1 MTTSTERTDAAPG
14 RSPARPW
21 MIVTGAVIAVLALA
35 SIGWFYDGDG
45 FDEKTLSLSLG
56 TDDASASCLA
66 FDPATLAGMSPA
78 FAGTARTVEDETVVL
93 VVDRWYAGDEAA
105 IVELRAPTGL
115 EALTGGIRF
124 EVGQQYLITATD
136 GTVNYCGYSGPATPE
151 LQAAYDTAFR
161 P

>member
-1 MTTSTERTDAAPG
+1 MTSTTKPTDNSAA
-14 RSPARPW
+14 RKNFRPW
-21 MIVTGAVIAVLALA
+21 IAATAVVVAVLALA
-35 SIGWFYDGDG
+35 AAGWFYDGDG
-45 FDEKTLSLSLG
+45 FDEQTLSLSLG
-56 TDDASASCLA
+56 TEAASASCPT

-105 IVELRAPTGL
+105 IVELRAPAGL

-124 EVGQQYLITATD
+124 DVGQQYLITATD

-151 LQAAYDTAFR
+151 LQSAYDTAFR
-161 P
+161 S

>member
-1 MTTSTERTDAAPG
+1 MTSTTEPTATAPA
-14 RSPARPW
+14 RAPVRPW
-21 MIVTGAVIAVLALA
+21 MIVTAAVIAVLVLA
-35 SIGWFYDGDG
+35 AVGWLSDGEG
-45 FDEKTLSLSLG
+45 FDEPTLSLSLG
-56 TDDASASCLA
+56 TEAASASCPV
-66 FDPATLAGMSPA
+66 FDPATLAGMAPA
-78 FAGTARTVEDETVVL
+78 FAGTARTVEDETVIL

-105 IVELRAPTGL
+105 IVELRAPAGL

-151 LQAAYDTAFR
+151 LQAAFDSAFR